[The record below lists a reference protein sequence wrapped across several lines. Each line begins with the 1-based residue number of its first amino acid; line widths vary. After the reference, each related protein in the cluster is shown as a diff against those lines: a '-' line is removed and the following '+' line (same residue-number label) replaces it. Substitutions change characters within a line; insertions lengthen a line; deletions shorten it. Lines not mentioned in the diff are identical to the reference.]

1 MNGLNL
7 HFKRLG
13 ILSMENSNFKYINNL
28 CRFERYRTSEVQVG
42 AIPLGGDNPIRIQS
56 MTDTDTKDTE
66 ATVEQIIRIIKAGA
80 EYVRVTVKDA
90 RDAENLRFI
99 KKELVDRGFDN
110 PLIGDIHFNPRLAEI
125 SARYISKIR
134 INPGNFYDKRAQF
147 VHRVYTDEEY
157 RDELKKIE
165 ELFVPFLG
173 MLKKTNT
180 ALRIG
185 ANQGSLSD
193 RVMSRYGDT
202 PTGIVESVMEFLRI
216 CKRENF
222 SNVVISIKS
231 SNTRIMV
238 YTVRL
243 LCFKMRLEDMNYP
256 LHLGVTEAGEGED
269 GRIRSAV
276 GIGALLADGIG
287 DTIRISLTES
297 PEKEIPV
304 ARKLID
310 HFRSYYNHQPISAP
324 LHAQTN
330 PFEYERRSTRPVMN
344 MGGKNL
350 PVVLADL
357 GERSLAE
364 ILPIRGKLIPDYFL
378 IGNKVHDIQGNS
390 SPVISLEEY
399 LFESTRWGR
408 MKFIRTNKQEFDRF
422 MAMHPE
428 IITKLKQTRKTVLIL
443 ESFNRNPFAELR
455 AFFMMLETHIWKVPV
470 IVYRRYNERSL
481 EDLQIKASADLGGLF
496 IDGYGDGLCITN
508 ENDNITF
515 TELKDLSFGILQA
528 SRMRVSKTEFIS
540 CPGCG
545 RTLFDLHETTRKIK
559 EHFSHLNHLKIGIM
573 GCVVNGPGE
582 MSDADY
588 GFVGAGKNNV
598 NLYKGQKLVKRHIPY
613 ENAVEEL
620 EQLIR
625 ENGDWT
631 DRS

>member
-1 MNGLNL
+1 
-7 HFKRLG
+7 
-13 ILSMENSNFKYINNL
+13 MENSNFRYIDNL
-28 CRFERYRTSEVQVG
+28 CRFERYKTSEVKLGMVSV
-42 AIPLGGDNPIRIQS
+42 GGDQPIRIQS
-56 MTDTDTKDTE
+56 MTDTDTKETD

-80 EYVRVTVKDA
+80 DYVRVTVKDT

-99 KKELVDRGFDN
+99 KKELVDRGYDN
-110 PLIGDIHFNPRLAEI
+110 PLVGDIHFNPKLAEI

-134 INPGNFYDKRAQF
+134 INPGNFYDKRASF
-147 VHRVYTDEEY
+147 KPKVYTDEEY
-157 RDELKKIE
+157 RDELKNIE
-165 ELFVPFLG
+165 ELFVPFLQ
-173 MLKKTNT
+173 MLKKSNT

-216 CKRENF
+216 CKKEDF
-222 SNVVISIKS
+222 QHVVISIKS
-231 SNTRIMV
+231 SNTRVMV

-243 LCFKMRLEDMNYP
+243 LCFKMRLEDMSYP
-256 LHLGVTEAGEGED
+256 LHLGVTEAGEGEE

-287 DTIRISLTES
+287 DTIRVSLTES
-297 PEKEIPV
+297 PEREIPV
-304 ARKLID
+304 ARKLIS

-330 PFEYERRSTRPVMN
+330 PFEYERRSTRPVLN
-344 MGGKNL
+344 MGGQSL
-350 PVVLADL
+350 PVVVADL

-378 IGNKVHDIQGNS
+378 QGNKILDIQGNYY
-390 SPVISLEEY
+390 PVISLEEY

-428 IITKLKQTRKTVLIL
+428 IMTKLKQTRKTVLIL
-443 ESFNRNPFAELR
+443 ESYNRNPFAELR

-470 IVYRRYNERSL
+470 IIHRKYNEKSL

-496 IDGYGDGLCITN
+496 IDGYGDGLCLTDDD
-508 ENDNITF
+508 ESITF

-528 SRMRVSKTEFIS
+528 SRMRMSKTEFIS

-545 RTLFDLHETTRKIK
+545 RTLFDLQETTRKIK
-559 EHFSHLNHLKIGIM
+559 EHFGHLSHLKIGIM

-625 ENGDWT
+625 ENGDWN
-631 DRS
+631 DK

>member
-1 MNGLNL
+1 MGTV
-7 HFKRLG
+7 
-13 ILSMENSNFKYINNL
+13 S
-28 CRFERYRTSEVQVG
+28 V
-42 AIPLGGDNPIRIQS
+42 GGDQPIRIQS

-66 ATVEQIIRIIKAGA
+66 ETVEQIIRIIKAGA
-80 EYVRVTVKDA
+80 DYVRVTVKDT

-110 PLIGDIHFNPRLAEI
+110 PLVGDIHFNPKLAEI

-134 INPGNFYDKRAQF
+134 INPGNFYDKRASF
-147 VHRVYTDEEY
+147 KPKVYTDEEY

-165 ELFVPFLG
+165 ELFVPFLQ
-173 MLKKTNT
+173 MLKKSNT

-216 CKRENF
+216 CKREEF
-222 SNVVISIKS
+222 TNVVISIKS
-231 SNTRIMV
+231 SNTRVMV

-243 LCFKMRLEDMNYP
+243 LCFKMRLEDMDYP
-256 LHLGVTEAGEGED
+256 LHLGVTEAGEGEE

-287 DTIRISLTES
+287 DTIRVSLTES
-297 PEKEIPV
+297 PEREIPV
-304 ARKLID
+304 ARKLIS

-330 PFEYERRSTRPVMN
+330 PFEYERRSTRPVLN
-344 MGGKNL
+344 MGGQSL
-350 PVVLADL
+350 PVVVADL

-378 IGNKVHDIQGNS
+378 QGNKILDIQGNS
-390 SPVISLEEY
+390 NPVISLEEY

-443 ESFNRNPFAELR
+443 ESYNRNPFAELR

-470 IVYRRYNERSL
+470 IIHRKYNEKSL

-496 IDGYGDGLCITN
+496 IDGYGDGLCVTN
-508 ENDNITF
+508 DDQSITF

-528 SRMRVSKTEFIS
+528 SRMRMSKTEFIS

-545 RTLFDLHETTRKIK
+545 RRPWPAAISRTPP
-559 EHFSHLNHLKIGIM
+559 S
-573 GCVVNGPGE
+573 
-582 MSDADY
+582 
-588 GFVGAGKNNV
+588 
-598 NLYKGQKLVKRHIPY
+598 
-613 ENAVEEL
+613 
-620 EQLIR
+620 
-625 ENGDWT
+625 
-631 DRS
+631 

>member
-1 MNGLNL
+1 
-7 HFKRLG
+7 
-13 ILSMENSNFKYINNL
+13 
-28 CRFERYRTSEVQVG
+28 
-42 AIPLGGDNPIRIQS
+42 
-56 MTDTDTKDTE
+56 MTDTDTKDTD

-80 EYVRVTVKDA
+80 DYVRVTVKDT

-110 PLIGDIHFNPRLAEI
+110 PLVGDIHFNPKLAEI

-134 INPGNFYDKRAQF
+134 INPGNFYDKRASF
-147 VHRVYTDEEY
+147 KPKVYTDEEY
-157 RDELKKIE
+157 RDELRKIG
-165 ELFVPFLG
+165 ELFVPFLQ
-173 MLKKTNT
+173 MLKKSNT

-216 CKRENF
+216 CKKEDFN
-222 SNVVISIKS
+222 NVVISIKS
-231 SNTRIMV
+231 SNTRVMV

-256 LHLGVTEAGEGED
+256 LHLGVTEAGEGEE

-287 DTIRISLTES
+287 DTIRVSLTES
-297 PEKEIPV
+297 PEREIPV
-304 ARKLID
+304 ARKLIS

-330 PFEYERRSTRPVMN
+330 PFEYEKRSTRPVLN
-344 MGGKNL
+344 MGGQSL
-350 PVVLADL
+350 PVVVADL
-357 GERSLAE
+357 GDRSLAE

-378 IGNKVHDIQGNS
+378 QGNKILDIQGNS
-390 SPVISLEEY
+390 NPVISLEEY

-428 IITKLKQTRKTVLIL
+428 IMTKLKQTRKTVLIL
-443 ESFNRNPFAELR
+443 ESYNRNPFAELR

-470 IVYRRYNERSL
+470 IIHRKYNEKSL

-496 IDGYGDGLCITN
+496 IDGYGDGLCLS
-508 ENDNITF
+508 NDDESITF
-515 TELKDLSFGILQA
+515 TECKDLSFGILQA
-528 SRMRVSKTEFIS
+528 SRMRMSKTEFIS

-545 RTLFDLHETTRKIK
+545 RTLFDLQETTKRIK
-559 EHFSHLNHLKIGIM
+559 EHFGHLSHLKIGIM

-625 ENGDWT
+625 ENGDWN
-631 DRS
+631 DK